1 MKRKIKSVPKDS
13 GKGTKS
19 LSASAAPDAA
29 ASKIH
34 AKRDYVLLGTALVL
48 ATVLA
53 FIGLTNHMLWDDEA
67 NTALF
72 GRSFLKT
79 GTLTGVDGANIIGYR
94 EGAEL
99 DENLINTYTPPL
111 QYWVA
116 AAGMRLF
123 GETTFGARFLFVA
136 AGLLA
141 LIPLFFWVRWHFSGS
156 LLPWLPVLLV
166 AASPAYLLYIR
177 QCRYYPLAMLFTA
190 LLLAL
195 YSYPKSSL
203 RSTVLTAISGAFM
216 AILLMF
222 TNYLNAVAIAGVL
235 PLFLMLHRY
244 RNKQQIIFLSAVFG
258 AFLCSGIYVLITAN
272 PLLHDVAVKGE
283 IVGIARY
290 GILLWWH
297 ITGLG
302 SFEFFPLL
310 VPFILLTC
318 FALRLFKEVR
328 TLAGEGLLIVVGMII
343 YIGVT
348 VTFSPQPVFR
358 ASLHADMRYGVPLI
372 LIGSVVTACAVYA
385 LWQCGRSLSRVL
397 AVGLTLLVVTTN
409 VAALGFIGGQPL
421 TSTIYNYVREN
432 LNHYTTGPE
441 SLVMYIRKLP
451 PGKAVQVLPPNMVYP
466 AMFYAPGM
474 HYCCQ
479 LDPDK
484 AIRNDL
490 VGRLPDYAFTGR
502 TRPDYIFIGTVR
514 SVAEIQALA
523 DRQYGTGVYKVKEV
537 LSGHYRDF
545 SRPEIP
551 HHKFESSIG
560 PGFIVLEKA
569 T

>member
-272 PLLHDVAVKGE
+272 PLLHDVAVKGGDCWNSP
-283 IVGIARY
+283 IWDTALVAYNRS
-290 GILLWWH
+290 
-297 ITGLG
+297 GL
-302 SFEFFPLL
+302 
-310 VPFILLTC
+310 I
-318 FALRLFKEVR
+318 
-328 TLAGEGLLIVVGMII
+328 
-343 YIGVT
+343 
-348 VTFSPQPVFR
+348 
-358 ASLHADMRYGVPLI
+358 
-372 LIGSVVTACAVYA
+372 
-385 LWQCGRSLSRVL
+385 
-397 AVGLTLLVVTTN
+397 
-409 VAALGFIGGQPL
+409 
-421 TSTIYNYVREN
+421 
-432 LNHYTTGPE
+432 
-441 SLVMYIRKLP
+441 
-451 PGKAVQVLPPNMVYP
+451 
-466 AMFYAPGM
+466 
-474 HYCCQ
+474 
-479 LDPDK
+479 
-484 AIRNDL
+484 
-490 VGRLPDYAFTGR
+490 
-502 TRPDYIFIGTVR
+502 
-514 SVAEIQALA
+514 
-523 DRQYGTGVYKVKEV
+523 
-537 LSGHYRDF
+537 
-545 SRPEIP
+545 
-551 HHKFESSIG
+551 
-560 PGFIVLEKA
+560 
-569 T
+569 